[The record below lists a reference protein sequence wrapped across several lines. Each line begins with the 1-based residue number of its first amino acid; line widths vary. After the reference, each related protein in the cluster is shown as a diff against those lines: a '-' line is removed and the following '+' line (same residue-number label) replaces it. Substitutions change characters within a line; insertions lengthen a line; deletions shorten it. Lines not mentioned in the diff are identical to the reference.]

1 VTGTAVAEPAPHP
14 EHGPDSLLLREIREQ
29 PAALTRLLEHRDE
42 YAAIARMARARD
54 VRLVRLVGHGSSDN
68 AASYGVYAFGLL
80 PGWTALRDSISLS
93 VYYGAET
100 DLGGSCVVALS
111 QSGQTPDVV
120 EYVER
125 ARARGAFTVALT
137 NEVGSPLAETA
148 DAVLPLAA
156 GAEEAIAAT
165 KTYTNQVAALAL
177 LAGFTAEDGER
188 VVDGIREVTELLTEL
203 LPGLERR
210 LSEVAV
216 ALAFVGRMFV
226 IGRGPEFATAREIS
240 LKLLETC
247 RVAAAPLTATDLV
260 HGPLAAL
267 DGLFP
272 VWTIAPD
279 DPLLPAV
286 REAAARARAA
296 GATLLVSGTGA
307 AAIPDGDYYIPVPKP
322 GLALLAPLL
331 SVVPGQVLAWAL
343 AQAKGLDPDR
353 PHGLTKV
360 TLAP

>member
-1 VTGTAVAEPAPHP
+1 MERAVAEPAPR
-14 EHGPDSLLLREIREQ
+14 PDLTDSVLLREIREQ
-29 PAALTRLLEHRDE
+29 PAALARLLEHRAE
-42 YAAIARMARARD
+42 YRSVARILRARGVD
-54 VRLVRLVGHGSSDN
+54 LVRLVGHGSSDN

-80 PGWTALRDSISLS
+80 PGWTALRDSISLA
-93 VYYGAET
+93 VYYEAET
-100 DLGGSCVVALS
+100 QFEGSCVVGLS

-120 EYVER
+120 AYVER
-125 ARARGAFTVALT
+125 ARARGAFTVAVT
-137 NEVGSPLAETA
+137 NETGSPLAEAA
-148 DAVLPLAA
+148 DVVLPLAA
-156 GAEEAIAAT
+156 GPEQAIAAT
-165 KTYTNQVAALAL
+165 KTYTAQVAALAL
-177 LAGFTAEDGER
+177 LAGYTAEFGER
-188 VVDGIREVTELLTEL
+188 IAEGIEQVTELVSES
-203 LPGLERR
+203 LPALERR

-247 RVAAAPLTATDLV
+247 RVAAAPLTATDLA
-260 HGPLAAL
+260 HGPVAAL

-272 VWTIAPD
+272 VWTIASD

-286 REAAARARAA
+286 QEAAARAHAA
-296 GATLLVSGTGA
+296 GAMLLVSGTGA
-307 AAIPDGDYYIPVPKP
+307 AAIPDGDYYVPVPKP
-322 GLALLAPLL
+322 GLSLLTPLL

-343 AQAKGLDPDR
+343 ARAKGLDPDR

>member
-1 VTGTAVAEPAPHP
+1 VSGAALQP
-14 EHGPDSLLLREIREQ
+14 EQPPGSVLLREIREQ
-29 PAALTRLLEHRDE
+29 PEALSRLLEQSDE
-42 YAAIARMARARD
+42 YAAVARMVRARGVD
-54 VRLVRLVGHGSSDN
+54 LVRLVGHGSSDN
-68 AASYGVYAFGLL
+68 AASFGVYAFGLL
-80 PGWTALRDSISLS
+80 PGLTALRDSISLS
-93 VYYGAET
+93 VYYGANV
-100 DLGGSCVVALS
+100 DLSASCVVGLS

-125 ARARGAFTVALT
+125 ARGRGAFTIALT
-137 NEVGSPLAETA
+137 NEAESPLAETA

-156 GAEEAIAAT
+156 GREEAIAAT

-177 LAGFTAEDGER
+177 LAGYAADRGDSL
-188 VVDGIREVTELLTEL
+188 VDGIHEVTELMADF
-203 LPGLERR
+203 LPGVERR

-226 IGRGPEFATAREIS
+226 IGRGPEFATVREIS

-247 RVAAAPLTATDLV
+247 RVAAAPLTATDLA
-260 HGPLAAL
+260 HGPIAAL

-286 REAAARARAA
+286 RDAAARARAA

-322 GLALLAPLL
+322 SLSVLAPLV

-343 AQAKGLDPDR
+343 AHAKGLDPDR
-353 PHGLTKV
+353 PNGLTKV

>member
-1 VTGTAVAEPAPHP
+1 MAVAEPAPHP
-14 EHGPDSLLLREIREQ
+14 EHGPDSVLLREIREQ
-29 PAALTRLLEHRDE
+29 PAALARLLEHRDE
-42 YAAIARMARARD
+42 YATVARLARAHD
-54 VRLVRLVGHGSSDN
+54 VKLVRLVGHGSSDN
-68 AASYGVYAFGLL
+68 AASFGVYAFGLL
-80 PGWTALRDSISLS
+80 AGLTALRDSISLS

-100 DLGGSCVVALS
+100 DLNGSCVVALS

-125 ARARGAFTVALT
+125 ARARGAFTVGIT

-156 GAEEAIAAT
+156 GAEEGIAAT
-165 KTYTNQVAALAL
+165 KTYTAQVAALAL
-177 LAGFTAEDGER
+177 LAGYTADRGEH
-188 VVDGIREVTELLTEL
+188 VVDGIREVTELLDEL

-210 LSEVAV
+210 LSELAV

-226 IGRGPEFATAREIS
+226 IGRGPEYATAREIS

-260 HGPLAAL
+260 HGPVAAL

-279 DPLLPAV
+279 DALLPAV
-286 REAAARARAA
+286 REAAARAHAA
-296 GATLLVSGTGA
+296 GATLLVSGAGA
-307 AAIPDGDYYIPVPKP
+307 AGIPDGDYYVPVPKP
-322 GLALLAPLL
+322 KLALLAPLL

-360 TLAP
+360 TLAR